1 MPSLTRVIE
10 QYIHELFDEN
20 ADEIV
25 SLRRKDLAER
35 FGCVPSQ
42 INYVLRSRFT
52 PEKGFIVESQRG
64 GHGFI
69 RIARITFNVPQER
82 VNHVDE
88 LVGKVITDQE
98 ARHLLRSFQERG
110 FLTDRERLLI
120 EVALRFQEETSQ
132 SLFDL
137 SPYKRDMLRAELLKR
152 FLRSLVLA

>member
-1 MPSLTRVIE
+1 MPSLTRIIE
-10 QYIHELFDEN
+10 KYIHELFDEN
-20 ADEIV
+20 TDEIV
-25 SLRRKDLAER
+25 SLRRKDLAEH

-69 RIARITFNVPQER
+69 RIARITFSVPQER
-82 VNHVDE
+82 LNHVDE

-98 ARHLLRSFQERG
+98 VRHLLRSFQERG
-110 FLTDRERLLI
+110 FLSDRERLLI
-120 EVALRFQEETSQ
+120 EVALRFQDETAQ

-137 SPYKRDMLRAELLKR
+137 SPYKRDMLQAEMLKR
-152 FLRSLVLA
+152 FLRSLVLS